1 MLVIPSPEI
10 SQGEL
15 LREADA
21 APAGPEADAVF
32 EEDEDIET
40 WLDRIKSKDGKKEG
54 KKKFQSPFIS
64 DLNKIINLPSKG
76 RRFRPGQPELDLAYL
91 FLLNFLKKKILK
103 LLCSKE
109 LRSSIKVSKGQ
120 WEAALEKLLEGK
132 GPYDWL
138 AAGKA
143 PGRERKGC
151 PFFRRLVDEVERM
164 KLCQKR
170 KKGITTV
177 MSLLDSP
184 VELRENSIQFSMETE
199 FCELSPKLGEHF
211 KIFEDIRGFNATIVT
226 SANTQDET
234 LPLWSGLLQKEEGEN
249 PDLYSEMRDKH
260 RYKLSKLPR
269 KSSFARDFVS
279 PSEAVSARLFRIS
292 TAPRLR
298 LPPQPAEDVY
308 YEKEPDRRKAILER
322 KKAEKDDS
330 AASNRKAPRSSLK

>member
-1 MLVIPSPEI
+1 MARKDQVRR
-10 SQGEL
+10 GEE
-15 LREADA
+15 R
-21 APAGPEADAVF
+21 G
-32 EEDEDIET
+32 EE
-40 WLDRIKSKDGKKEG
+40 
-54 KKKFQSPFIS
+54 KFQSPFIS
-64 DLNKIINLPSKG
+64 GLNKIINLPSKG
-76 RRFRPGQPELDLAYL
+76 RCFRPGQPELDSADL
-91 FLLNFLKKKILK
+91 FLLNFWKKKILK

-109 LRSSIKVSKGQ
+109 LCSPIKVSKGQ

-143 PGRERKGC
+143 LGREREGC

-170 KKGITTV
+170 KKGISTV

-184 VELRENSIQFSMETE
+184 VEIRENSIQFLMETE
-199 FCELSPKLGEHF
+199 FCELSPELGEHF
-211 KIFEDIRGFNATIVT
+211 EIFEHIRGFNATIVT

-249 PDLYSEMRDKH
+249 PVLYSEMRDKR

-322 KKAEKDDS
+322 KKAEKDAS